1 MLEPNFVAATMLR
14 NANKFAEAY
23 YRALQPLCLETG
35 LPPMAVDILLFLA
48 NNPAYNTAKD
58 ICQCRGVKPGIVSV
72 HVDRLV
78 NLGLLARQ
86 DVPGDRRKTRLV
98 CTDQAAPLIARGRTL
113 QQAFAA
119 RLTDGL
125 SSEELAQF
133 HKCIAAFSAN
143 LDAIRASGI

>member
-23 YRALQPLCLETG
+23 YRALQPLCLETD
-35 LPPMAVDILLFLA
+35 LPPLAVDILLFLA

-86 DVPGDRRKTRLV
+86 DVPG
-98 CTDQAAPLIARGRTL
+98 TDQAAPLIARGRAL
-113 QQAFAA
+113 QQAFAT

-125 SSEELAQF
+125 SSEELTQF

>member
-1 MLEPNFVAATMLR
+1 M
-14 NANKFAEAY
+14 
-23 YRALQPLCLETG
+23 
-35 LPPMAVDILLFLA
+35 A

-98 CTDQAAPLIARGRTL
+98 CTDQAAPLIARGRAL
-113 QQAFAA
+113 QQAFAT

-125 SSEELAQF
+125 SSEELTQF

>member
-1 MLEPNFVAATMLR
+1 M
-14 NANKFAEAY
+14 
-23 YRALQPLCLETG
+23 
-35 LPPMAVDILLFLA
+35 
-48 NNPAYNTAKD
+48 
-58 ICQCRGVKPGIVSV
+58 
-72 HVDRLV
+72 DRLV

-98 CTDQAAPLIARGRTL
+98 CTDQAAPLIARGRTQ

-143 LDAIRASGI
+143 LDAIRAGGI

>member
-1 MLEPNFVAATMLR
+1 M
-14 NANKFAEAY
+14 
-23 YRALQPLCLETG
+23 
-35 LPPMAVDILLFLA
+35 A

-98 CTDQAAPLIARGRTL
+98 CTDQAAPLIARGRAL